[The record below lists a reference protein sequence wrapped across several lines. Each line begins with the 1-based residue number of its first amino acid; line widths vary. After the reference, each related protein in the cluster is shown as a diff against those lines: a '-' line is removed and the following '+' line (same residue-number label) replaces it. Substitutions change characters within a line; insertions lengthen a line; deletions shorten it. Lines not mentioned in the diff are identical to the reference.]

1 MMLTLLSTFM
11 SFLSGGLP
19 SLLNFFQDKSDKKHE
34 LAMAQVQVQMQ
45 LEMQKAGF
53 QAQERVEEIHTE
65 QIQIQ
70 TASDERK
77 ALYNHDIGI
86 GKGASQWAVNARSLV
101 RPIVT
106 YILLLLLVFI
116 EVAGFIYAT
125 QTGVPFPVAIDKLWD
140 KDMEVVWASVLSFWF
155 GSRAFAKN

>member
-1 MMLTLLSTFM
+1 MFTLFTTIV
-11 SFLSGGLP
+11 SFLTAGVPKVLD
-19 SLLNFFQDKSDKKHE
+19 FFQDKGDKKHE
-34 LAMAQVQVQMQ
+34 LEMAQLQLTRELELQKSGLASQV
-45 LEMQKAGF
+45 
-53 QAQERVEEIHTE
+53 RIEEIKYDE
-65 QIQIQ
+65 IQ
-70 TASDERK
+70 TQAAGSERE
-77 ALYNHDIGI
+77 AQYQHDIEI

-116 EVAGFIYAT
+116 AVAGFIYAT

>member
-1 MMLTLLSTFM
+1 MFTLFTTIV
-11 SFLSGGLP
+11 SFLTAGVPKVLD
-19 SLLNFFQDKSDKKHE
+19 FFQDKGDKKHE
-34 LAMAQVQVQMQ
+34 LEMAQLQ
-45 LEMQKAGF
+45 LTRELELQKAGF
-53 QAQERVEEIHTE
+53 VQQAKIEEIKLDE
-65 QIQIQ
+65 IQ
-70 TASDERK
+70 TTTASAEQQ
-77 ALYNHDIGI
+77 ALYTHDIEI
-86 GKGASQWAVNARSLV
+86 GKGASQWAVNDRSLV

>member
-1 MMLTLLSTFM
+1 MFTLFTTIV
-11 SFLSGGLP
+11 SFLTAGVPKVLD
-19 SLLNFFQDKSDKKHE
+19 FFQDKGDKKHE
-34 LAMAQVQVQMQ
+34 LEMAQLQFARE
-45 LEMQKAGF
+45 LELQKAGF
-53 QAQERVEEIHTE
+53 VQQARIEEIRLDE
-65 QIQIQ
+65 IQTQ
-70 TASDERK
+70 TASAEQQ
-77 ALYNHDIGI
+77 ALYTHDIEI

>member
-1 MMLTLLSTFM
+1 MFTLFSTIA
-11 SFLSGGLP
+11 SFLTAGVPKVLD
-19 SLLNFFQDKSDKKHE
+19 FFQDKGDKKHE
-34 LAMAQVQVQMQ
+34 LEMAQLQ
-45 LEMQKAGF
+45 LTRELELQKAGF
-53 QAQERVEEIHTE
+53 VQQAKIEEIKLDE
-65 QIQIQ
+65 IQ
-70 TASDERK
+70 TTTASAEQQ
-77 ALYNHDIGI
+77 ALYTHDIEI

>member
-1 MMLTLLSTFM
+1 MFTLFTTIV
-11 SFLSGGLP
+11 SFLTAGVPKVLD
-19 SLLNFFQDKSDKKHE
+19 FFQDKGDKKHE
-34 LAMAQVQVQMQ
+34 LEMAQLQ
-45 LEMQKAGF
+45 LTRELELQKAGF
-53 QAQERVEEIHTE
+53 VQQAKIEEIKLDE
-65 QIQIQ
+65 IQ
-70 TASDERK
+70 TTTASAEQQ
-77 ALYNHDIGI
+77 ALYTHDIEI

-116 EVAGFIYAT
+116 EVAGFVYAT

>member
-1 MMLTLLSTFM
+1 MFTLFTTIV
-11 SFLSGGLP
+11 SFLTAGVPKVLD
-19 SLLNFFQDKSDKKHE
+19 FFQDKGDKKHE
-34 LAMAQVQVQMQ
+34 LEMAQLQ
-45 LEMQKAGF
+45 LTRELELQKAGF
-53 QAQERVEEIHTE
+53 VQQAKIEEIKLDE
-65 QIQIQ
+65 IQ
-70 TASDERK
+70 TTTASAEQQ
-77 ALYNHDIGI
+77 ALYQHDIEI

-155 GSRAFAKN
+155 GSRAFAKK

>member
-1 MMLTLLSTFM
+1 MFTLFTTIV
-11 SFLSGGLP
+11 SFLTAGVPKVLD
-19 SLLNFFQDKSDKKHE
+19 FFQDKTDKKHE
-34 LAMAQVQVQMQ
+34 LEMAQLQ
-45 LEMQKAGF
+45 LTRELELQKAGF
-53 QAQERVEEIHTE
+53 VQQAKIEEIKLDE
-65 QIQIQ
+65 IQ
-70 TASDERK
+70 TTTASAEQQ
-77 ALYNHDIGI
+77 ALYTHDIEI

-155 GSRAFAKN
+155 GSRAFANK

>member
-1 MMLTLLSTFM
+1 MFTLFTTIV
-11 SFLSGGLP
+11 SFLTAGVPKVLD
-19 SLLNFFQDKSDKKHE
+19 FFQDKGDKKHE
-34 LAMAQVQVQMQ
+34 LEMAQLQ
-45 LEMQKAGF
+45 LTRELELQKAGF
-53 QAQERVEEIHTE
+53 VQQAKIEEIKLDE
-65 QIQIQ
+65 IQ
-70 TASDERK
+70 TTTASAEQQ
-77 ALYNHDIGI
+77 ALYTHDIEI
-86 GKGASQWAVNARSLV
+86 GRGASQWAVNARSLV

-106 YILLLLLVFI
+106 YVLLLLLVFI

>member
-1 MMLTLLSTFM
+1 MFTLFTTIV
-11 SFLSGGLP
+11 SFLTAGVPKVLD
-19 SLLNFFQDKSDKKHE
+19 FFQDKGDKKHE
-34 LAMAQVQVQMQ
+34 LEMAQLQ
-45 LEMQKAGF
+45 LTRELELQKAGF
-53 QAQERVEEIHTE
+53 VQQAKIEEIKLDE
-65 QIQIQ
+65 IQ
-70 TASDERK
+70 TKTASAEQQ
-77 ALYNHDIGI
+77 ALYTHDIEI

-116 EVAGFIYAT
+116 EVAGFVYAT

>member
-1 MMLTLLSTFM
+1 MFTLFTTIV
-11 SFLSGGLP
+11 SFLTAGVPKVLD
-19 SLLNFFQDKSDKKHE
+19 FFQDKGDKKHE
-34 LAMAQVQVQMQ
+34 LEMAQLQ
-45 LEMQKAGF
+45 LTRELELQKAGF
-53 QAQERVEEIHTE
+53 VQQVKIEEIKLDE
-65 QIQIQ
+65 IQ
-70 TASDERK
+70 TQTSSAEQQ
-77 ALYNHDIGI
+77 ALYTHDIEI

-106 YILLLLLVFI
+106 YTLLLLLVFI

-155 GSRAFAKN
+155 GSRAFASK

>member
-1 MMLTLLSTFM
+1 MFALFSTIV
-11 SFLSGGLP
+11 SFLTAGVPKVLD
-19 SLLNFFQDKSDKKHE
+19 FFQDKGDKKHE
-34 LAMAQVQVQMQ
+34 LEMAQLQ
-45 LEMQKAGF
+45 LTRELELQKAGF
-53 QAQERVEEIHTE
+53 VQQAKIEEIKLDE
-65 QIQIQ
+65 IQ
-70 TASDERK
+70 TTTASAEQQ
-77 ALYNHDIGI
+77 ALYTHDIEI

-116 EVAGFIYAT
+116 EVAGFVYAT

>member
-1 MMLTLLSTFM
+1 MFTLFTTVV
-11 SFLSGGLP
+11 SFLTAGVPKVLD
-19 SLLNFFQDKSDKKHE
+19 FFQDKGDKKHE
-34 LAMAQVQVQMQ
+34 LEMAQLQ
-45 LEMQKAGF
+45 LTRELELQKAGF
-53 QAQERVEEIHTE
+53 VQQAKIEEIKLDE
-65 QIQIQ
+65 IQ
-70 TASDERK
+70 TTTASAEQQ
-77 ALYNHDIGI
+77 ALYTHDIEI

-106 YILLLLLVFI
+106 YTLLLLLVFI

-155 GSRAFAKN
+155 GSRAFAKK

>member
-1 MMLTLLSTFM
+1 MFTLFTTIV
-11 SFLSGGLP
+11 SFLTAGVPKVLD
-19 SLLNFFQDKSDKKHE
+19 FFQDKGDKKHE
-34 LAMAQVQVQMQ
+34 LEMAQLQ
-45 LEMQKAGF
+45 LTRELELQKAGF
-53 QAQERVEEIHTE
+53 VQQAKIEEIKLDE
-65 QIQIQ
+65 IQ
-70 TASDERK
+70 TTTASAEQQ
-77 ALYNHDIGI
+77 ALYTHDIEI

-106 YILLLLLVFI
+106 YTLLLLLVFI

>member
-1 MMLTLLSTFM
+1 MFTLFTTIV
-11 SFLSGGLP
+11 SFLTAGVPKVLD
-19 SLLNFFQDKSDKKHE
+19 FFQDKGDKKHE
-34 LAMAQVQVQMQ
+34 LEMAQLQ
-45 LEMQKAGF
+45 LTRELELQKAGF
-53 QAQERVEEIHTE
+53 VQQAKIEEIKLDE
-65 QIQIQ
+65 IQTQ
-70 TASDERK
+70 TASAEQQ
-77 ALYNHDIGI
+77 ALYTHDIEI

-106 YILLLLLVFI
+106 YVLLLLLVFI

>member
-1 MMLTLLSTFM
+1 MFTLFTTIV
-11 SFLSGGLP
+11 SFLTAGVPKVLD
-19 SLLNFFQDKSDKKHE
+19 FFQDKGDKKHE
-34 LAMAQVQVQMQ
+34 LEMAQLQ
-45 LEMQKAGF
+45 LTRELELQKAGF
-53 QAQERVEEIHTE
+53 VQQAKIEEIKLDE
-65 QIQIQ
+65 IQTQ
-70 TASDERK
+70 TASAEQQ
-77 ALYNHDIGI
+77 ALYTHDIEI

-155 GSRAFAKN
+155 GSRAFANK

>member
-1 MMLTLLSTFM
+1 MFTLFTTIV
-11 SFLSGGLP
+11 SFLTAGVPKVLD
-19 SLLNFFQDKSDKKHE
+19 FFQDKGDKKHE
-34 LAMAQVQVQMQ
+34 LEMAHLQ
-45 LEMQKAGF
+45 LTRELELQKAGF
-53 QAQERVEEIHTE
+53 VQQAKIEEIKLDE
-65 QIQIQ
+65 IQ
-70 TASDERK
+70 TQTSSAEQQ
-77 ALYNHDIGI
+77 ALYTHDIEI

-106 YILLLLLVFI
+106 YTLLLLLVFI

-155 GSRAFAKN
+155 GSRAFASK

>member
-1 MMLTLLSTFM
+1 MLTLLSTFM

-34 LAMAQVQVQMQ
+34 LAMAQVQMQMQ

-77 ALYNHDIGI
+77 ALYSHDIEI
-86 GKGASQWAVNARSLV
+86 GKGASQWVINARAMV
-101 RPIVT
+101 RPTVT
-106 YILLLLLVFI
+106 YGLFFLL
-116 EVAGFIYAT
+116 
-125 QTGVPFPVAIDKLWD
+125 VAIDIAGVWYAWTQNVLFKIMIDEVWD
-140 KDMEVVWASVLSFWF
+140 SDTQLIWASVIAFWF
-155 GSRAFAKN
+155 GTQAFGKK

>member
-1 MMLTLLSTFM
+1 MFTLFTTIV
-11 SFLSGGLP
+11 SFLTAGVPKVLD
-19 SLLNFFQDKSDKKHE
+19 FFQDKTDKKHE
-34 LAMAQVQVQMQ
+34 LEMAQLQ
-45 LEMQKAGF
+45 LTRELELQKAGF
-53 QAQERVEEIHTE
+53 VQQAKIEEIKLDE
-65 QIQIQ
+65 IQ
-70 TASDERK
+70 TTTASAEQQ
-77 ALYNHDIGI
+77 ALYTHDIEI

>member
-1 MMLTLLSTFM
+1 MFTLFTTIV
-11 SFLSGGLP
+11 SFLTAGVPKVLD
-19 SLLNFFQDKSDKKHE
+19 FFQDKGDKKHE
-34 LAMAQVQVQMQ
+34 LEMAQLQ
-45 LEMQKAGF
+45 LTRELELQKAGLAS
-53 QAQERVEEIHTE
+53 QVKIEEIKYDE
-65 QIQIQ
+65 IQ
-70 TASDERK
+70 TTTASAEQQ
-77 ALYNHDIGI
+77 ALYTHDIEI

>member
-1 MMLTLLSTFM
+1 MFTLFTTIV
-11 SFLSGGLP
+11 SFLTAGVPKVLD
-19 SLLNFFQDKSDKKHE
+19 FFQDKGDKKHE
-34 LAMAQVQVQMQ
+34 LEMAQLQ
-45 LEMQKAGF
+45 LTRELELQKAGF
-53 QAQERVEEIHTE
+53 VQQAKIEEIKLDE
-65 QIQIQ
+65 IQTQ
-70 TASDERK
+70 TASAEQQ
-77 ALYNHDIGI
+77 ALYTHDIEI
-86 GKGASQWAVNARSLV
+86 GRGASQWAVNARSLV

>member
-1 MMLTLLSTFM
+1 MFTLFTTIV
-11 SFLSGGLP
+11 SFLTAGVPKVLD
-19 SLLNFFQDKSDKKHE
+19 FFQDKGDKKHE
-34 LAMAQVQVQMQ
+34 LEMAQLQ
-45 LEMQKAGF
+45 LTRELELQKAGF
-53 QAQERVEEIHTE
+53 VQQAKIEEIKLDE
-65 QIQIQ
+65 IQ
-70 TASDERK
+70 TTTASAEQQ
-77 ALYNHDIGI
+77 ALYTHDIEI

>member
-1 MMLTLLSTFM
+1 MFALFSTIV
-11 SFLSGGLP
+11 SFLTAGVPKVLD
-19 SLLNFFQDKSDKKHE
+19 FFQDKGDKKHE
-34 LAMAQVQVQMQ
+34 LEMAQLQ
-45 LEMQKAGF
+45 LTRELELQKAGF
-53 QAQERVEEIHTE
+53 VQQAKIEEIKLDE
-65 QIQIQ
+65 IQ
-70 TASDERK
+70 TTTASAEQQ
-77 ALYNHDIGI
+77 ALYTHDIEI

-155 GSRAFAKN
+155 GSRAFANK

>member
-1 MMLTLLSTFM
+1 MFTLFTTIV
-11 SFLSGGLP
+11 SFLTAGVPKVLD
-19 SLLNFFQDKSDKKHE
+19 FFQDKGDKKHE
-34 LAMAQVQVQMQ
+34 LEMAQLQ
-45 LEMQKAGF
+45 LTRELELQKAGF
-53 QAQERVEEIHTE
+53 VQQAKIEEIKLDE
-65 QIQIQ
+65 IQTQ
-70 TASDERK
+70 TASAEQQ
-77 ALYNHDIGI
+77 ALYTHDIEI
-86 GKGASQWAVNARSLV
+86 GRGASQWAVNARSLV

-106 YILLLLLVFI
+106 YVLLLLLVFI

>member
-1 MMLTLLSTFM
+1 MFALFSTIV
-11 SFLSGGLP
+11 SFLTAGVPKVLD
-19 SLLNFFQDKSDKKHE
+19 FFQDKGDKKHE
-34 LAMAQVQVQMQ
+34 LEMAQLQ
-45 LEMQKAGF
+45 LTRELELQKAGF
-53 QAQERVEEIHTE
+53 VQQAKIEEIKLDE
-65 QIQIQ
+65 IQ
-70 TASDERK
+70 TTTASAEQQ
-77 ALYNHDIGI
+77 ALYTHDIEI

-106 YILLLLLVFI
+106 YTLLLLLVFI

>member
-1 MMLTLLSTFM
+1 MLTLLSTFM

-34 LAMAQVQVQMQ
+34 LAMAQVQMQMQ

-77 ALYNHDIGI
+77 ALYNHDIEI
-86 GKGASQWAVNARSLV
+86 GKGASQWVINARAMV
-101 RPIVT
+101 RPTVT
-106 YILLLLLVFI
+106 YGLFFLL
-116 EVAGFIYAT
+116 
-125 QTGVPFPVAIDKLWD
+125 VAIDIAGVWYAWTQNVPFKTMIDEVWD
-140 KDMEVVWASVLSFWF
+140 SDTQLIWASVIAFWF
-155 GSRAFAKN
+155 GTQAFGKK

>member
-1 MMLTLLSTFM
+1 MFTLFTTIV
-11 SFLSGGLP
+11 SFLTAGVPKVLD
-19 SLLNFFQDKSDKKHE
+19 FFQDKGDKKHE
-34 LAMAQVQVQMQ
+34 LEMAQLQ
-45 LEMQKAGF
+45 LTRELELQKAGF
-53 QAQERVEEIHTE
+53 VQQAKIEEIKLDE
-65 QIQIQ
+65 IQ
-70 TASDERK
+70 TTTASAEQQ
-77 ALYNHDIGI
+77 ALYTHDIEI
-86 GKGASQWAVNARSLV
+86 GKGASQWAINARSLV

>member
-34 LAMAQVQVQMQ
+34 LAMAQVQMQMQ

-77 ALYNHDIGI
+77 ALYSHDIEI
-86 GKGASQWAVNARSLV
+86 GKGASQWVINARAMV
-101 RPIVT
+101 RPTVT
-106 YILLLLLVFI
+106 YGLFFLL
-116 EVAGFIYAT
+116 
-125 QTGVPFPVAIDKLWD
+125 VAIDIAGVWYAWTQNVPFKIMIDEVWD
-140 KDMEVVWASVLSFWF
+140 SDTQLIWASVIAFHF
-155 GSRAFAKN
+155 GTRAFAK